1 MKLHTSLFIAFG
13 FFCIAPDGHALS
25 HPALNQS
32 NHALIPVSPNQHPD
46 TLQRY
51 VGEYELAPDQRL
63 TVSLV
68 ADTLY
73 ILPPNETTKAAL
85 KPIGNLQFAVAG
97 EEAQLFFKQDA
108 AGKVT
113 AVEIRFGNGA
123 SALGKRK

>member
-1 MKLHTSLFIAFG
+1 MKLHTSLLIAFG
-13 FFCIAPDGHALS
+13 FFCTAGPALS
-25 HPALNQS
+25 HPVLHQS
-32 NHALIPVSPNQHPD
+32 KHAPMPVSPTQHPD

-85 KPIGNLQFAVAG
+85 KPMGDLQFAVAG
-97 EEAQLFFKQDA
+97 EAAQLFFKQDA

-123 SALGKRK
+123 SARGQRK